1 MTEQK
6 SKKSLAPGYFEDVYN
21 AKDDPWDFAS
31 SDYEAAKYA
40 ATLAA
45 LPQENYESAFEI
57 GCSIGVLTAQLAV
70 RCASLLAVDVNEKAL
85 AQARSRCRDLLNI
98 ELRLM
103 QIPQEFP
110 VRNFDLILIS
120 EVGYYLSVADWKQ
133 TFEKVIAH
141 LKPAGSVVLVHWTPP
156 VADYPQTGDEVHDE
170 FIEWSSGKLKLTKNL
185 RAEKYRIDVL
195 ERI

>member
-1 MTEQK
+1 MTAQK
-6 SKKSLAPGYFEDVYN
+6 SEKSLAPAYFEDVYN

-57 GCSIGVLTAQLAV
+57 GCSIGVLTAQLAA
-70 RCASLLAVDVNEKAL
+70 RCASLLAVDVNENAL
-85 AQARSRCRDLLNI
+85 RQARARCCNLPNV

-110 VRNFDLILIS
+110 ARNFDLILIS
-120 EVGYYLSVADWKQ
+120 EVGYYLNVADWKQ
-133 TFEKVIAH
+133 TFEKVVAH
-141 LKPAGSVVLVHWTPP
+141 LDQSGNVVLVHWTPP
-156 VADYPQTGDEVHDE
+156 VADYPQTGDEVHDR
-170 FIEWSSGKLKLTKNL
+170 FTEWSLDKLKFIKNL
-185 RAEKYRIDVL
+185 RAEQYRLDIW
-195 ERI
+195 EKI